1 MDTTRYVLRI
11 QSYPSPSSAR
21 SGILAQAQATCV
33 PCPYYSGNNPSQS
46 AIRAALN
53 SAADAYH
60 LSRNLLLAVAWQE
73 SRWHEDVLS
82 CDGGIGLMQVQSY
95 S

>member
-1 MDTTRYVLRI
+1 M
-11 QSYPSPSSAR
+11 
-21 SGILAQAQATCV
+21 

-60 LSRNLLLAVAWQE
+60 LPRNLLLAVAWQE

-82 CDGGIGLMQVQSY
+82 GDGGIGLMQLQY
-95 S
+95 YTCY